1 MYDIPHLLGFSVL
14 GLIAGLASLNVIV
27 IAARLLGKPHVA
39 DAITSHASRVLWVFR
54 LG

>member
-14 GLIAGLASLNVIV
+14 GLMAALALLNIVV
-27 IAARLLGKPHVA
+27 IAARLLGKPQVA
-39 DAITSHASRVLWVFR
+39 DAIASRASRVLWVFR